1 MVSTVLSI
9 INSARGRGGLGKS
22 PLTAS
27 QFDAIGNVDK
37 DITTLKT
44 EFARLYKELAL
55 MKKEDFR
62 QLFTVTTA
70 IGVNEYSLTFDPN
83 QIVEMDLRV
92 INIANSAPWIV
103 NYVSETDVLNRYP
116 DADLIPSGRPYQWWI
131 KSTTNQ
137 QIKKL
142 AFVGIPDAVY
152 TIEGFQNVRAE
163 TLTANLATKCVQEG
177 DLWLEDKLYEMM
189 LMSFGLIDGY
199 TEQYSHN
206 SKMKYIG
213 QGNSQELQGE
223 AYFPAQDGLNQRDF
237 VVWR

>member
-1 MVSTVLSI
+1 MVATVLSI

-27 QFDAIGNVDK
+27 QFDSTGNVDK
-37 DITTLKT
+37 NITTLKT

-83 QIVEMDLRV
+83 QIVEIDLRV
-92 INIANSAPWIV
+92 INIANLSPWTVTYIPE
-103 NYVSETDVLNRYP
+103 NDVLVQYP
-116 DADLIPSGRPYQWWI
+116 DIDLIPSGKPTQWFI
-131 KSTTNQ
+131 KTTGDQ
-137 QIKKL
+137 SIKKL
-142 AFVGIPDAVY
+142 AFIGIPDAIY

-163 TLTANLATKCVQEG
+163 TLTANSATKCVQEG

-189 LMSFGLIDGY
+189 LLSDGLIGGY
-199 TEQYSHN
+199 TEQYSHS

-213 QGNSQELQGE
+213 QGNSQELQGTPF
-223 AYFPAQDGLNQRDF
+223 FPAQDGFNQGDYPI
-237 VVWR
+237 WR